1 VTIEALVARWGVAAV
16 FAGAALEGEA
26 AVTAGGI
33 LAHQGLISLPGAM
46 IAAALGS
53 FLADQGWFAFGRR
66 FRHHRWVV
74 KVQERP
80 AFQKAIALV
89 ERRPIGFIFIFR
101 FLYGLRTVSPIAIG
115 TTHVPHRL
123 YAAVNFASA
132 AVWGALFTSIGFV
145 FGEAFEDLTGRL
157 RHDARLWWLV
167 GGLLAAGV
175 VFGLWR
181 WHRSGRP

>member
-26 AVTAGGI
+26 AVTAGGL

-46 IAAALGS
+46 LAAALGS

-66 FRHHRWVV
+66 FRDHRWVV
-74 KVQERP
+74 KIRARP
-80 AFQKAIALV
+80 AFQRAVALV
-89 ERRPIGFIFIFR
+89 ERRPIGFIFAFR
-101 FLYGLRTVSPIAIG
+101 FLWGLRTVSPIAIG
-115 TTHVPHRL
+115 TTQVPLRL

-132 AVWGALFTSIGFV
+132 ATWGVLFTSIGYL
-145 FGEAFEDLTGRL
+145 FGEAFEEVMGRL

-175 VFGLWR
+175 LFGAWR
-181 WHRSGRP
+181 WYQGRRS